1 MQMTKKILFFFL
13 SLIVLFSNCQREP
26 QEVAYEVLLGTES
39 AYTLTQF
46 KESLSAE
53 YAVDF
58 DSALALFQYLG
69 IEGLDNLKNVFSDEC
84 SYKTV
89 AIKYRSV
96 DVSGKPIWLS
106 GRLYYRIDAS
116 GNMVEPTHIVLSNHH
131 TECDNSRIPS
141 QSIGVEAGIV
151 HNGGIVVVPD
161 YLGYGVSV
169 NNVHPYGAPEITARN
184 SLDMIRATKQFMK
197 DNGLSV
203 GTQFPIYNIGYS
215 QGGAA
220 ALAVA
225 KYVQTKTR
233 LQSEFNLAGSY
244 CGGGPYSMATM
255 FRDFIETDNCLYPLS
270 VPLMVVGLKAAF
282 PKIIQDDCEKFL
294 SEEMLNSGIMEKV
307 FSKQFTTDQLNEEI
321 CQIFNS
327 SKGMSVKT
335 SLMLSKGACTPGNKL
350 YEQLLKATEACEL
363 AKGWTP
369 ETPVHFIH
377 AESDDVVP
385 YYNFELVKE
394 NLSNALTT
402 FETWNYVFLP
412 GHKLNAIL
420 YYARVCCGAYLE
432 PHTIENK

>member
-1 MQMTKKILFFFL
+1 MTKKILFFFL
-13 SLIVLFSNCQREP
+13 ALIVLFSSCHREP
-26 QEVAYEVLLGTES
+26 QEVAYEVLPGTES
-39 AYTLTQF
+39 VYTLTQF

-53 YAVDF
+53 YGVNF

-69 IEGLDNLKNVFSDEC
+69 IEGLDNLNDVFSDEYP
-84 SYKTV
+84 YKTV

-96 DVSGKPIWLS
+96 DVSGRPIWLS
-106 GRLYYRIDAS
+106 GRLYYRIDAL
-116 GNMVEPTHIVLSNHH
+116 GNMVEPNHIVLTNHH

-161 YLGYGVSV
+161 YLGYGVSIDK
-169 NNVHPYGAPEITARN
+169 VHPYCVPEITARN
-184 SLDMIRATKQFMK
+184 SLDMVRAAKQLMK
-197 DNGLSV
+197 DNGFSV
-203 GTQFPIYNIGYS
+203 GSQFPIYNIGYS

-225 KYVQTKTR
+225 KYIQTKAR

-255 FRDFIETDNCLYPLS
+255 FKDFIETDNCLYPLS
-270 VPLMVVGLKAAF
+270 VPLMIVGLKTAF
-282 PKIIQDDCEKFL
+282 PKIIKDDYEKFL
-294 SEEMLNSGIMEKV
+294 SEKMLNSGIMDKV
-307 FSKQFTTDQLNEEI
+307 LSKQFTTDQLNEEI
-321 CQIFNS
+321 CRIFNS
-327 SKGMSVKT
+327 SKGMSVQT
-335 SLMLSKGACTPGNKL
+335 SLMLSKGACKPGDKL

-363 AKGWTP
+363 AKDWSP
-369 ETPVHFIH
+369 ESPVHFIH

-394 NLSNALTT
+394 DLSNAQTT
-402 FETWNYVFLP
+402 FETWNYVSLP
-412 GHKLNAIL
+412 GHKLNGIL

-432 PHTIENK
+432 PHTIKNR